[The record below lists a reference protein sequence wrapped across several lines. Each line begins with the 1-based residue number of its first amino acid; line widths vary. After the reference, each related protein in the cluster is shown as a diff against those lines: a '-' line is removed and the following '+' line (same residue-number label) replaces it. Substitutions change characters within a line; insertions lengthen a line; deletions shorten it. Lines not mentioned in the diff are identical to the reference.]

1 MIGPDQDLWEFPP
14 QAWPRIRY
22 YIEILRQQEIVNE
35 AELSRFLKEGWKFV
49 TETKSGKIIV
59 EKFLSFDEVIAAG
72 VNAVRK

>member
-22 YIEILRQQEIVNE
+22 YTEILRQQEIINE
-35 AELSRFLKEGWKFV
+35 AEVGRFLKEGWKFV

-59 EKFLSFDEVIAAG
+59 EKFLSFDEVIEAG
-72 VNAVRK
+72 IKAVRK